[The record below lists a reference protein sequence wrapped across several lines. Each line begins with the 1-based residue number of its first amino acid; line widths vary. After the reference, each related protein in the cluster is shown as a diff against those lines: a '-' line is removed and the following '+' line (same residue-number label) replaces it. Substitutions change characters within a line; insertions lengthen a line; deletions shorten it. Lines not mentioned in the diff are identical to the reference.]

1 MRAHR
6 VIPLFTREVQ
16 MSELD
21 HALALSLLQDEYDQ
35 EGVVVVE
42 GTKRSPKVQ
51 GIVDEHW
58 ELADPI
64 PNIHQLFVQYD
75 STFFWGKLTANGVA
89 VDWSSR
95 MTM

>member
-1 MRAHR
+1 
-6 VIPLFTREVQ
+6 

-21 HALALSLLQDEYDQ
+21 RALALSLQDKYNK

-42 GTKRSPKVQ
+42 GTKAPLKVK
-51 GIVDEHW
+51 GIVDERW
-58 ELADPI
+58 ELEDPN

-75 STFFWGKLTANGVA
+75 STFFRGKLTANGVA

-95 MTM
+95 MTL